1 MHNVYAYV
9 ILDTI
14 LRHILDI
21 PHAVF
26 SLYHLVMVFYIN
38 DYIDLV
44 TYVPFDRRNVSKK
57 DRKTIMNYKKVVSLA
72 LVISGLTAAPAIA
85 HAQPVGV
92 ESSLERPT
100 PLPTKTPSPGDEDNK
115 SVSFRFTPLN
125 QKVRDDIF
133 KNRKDNEERSNS
145 EENTSSSQS
154 KTSSSRSL
162 SPSRKTTT
170 TTTTKGKKKKTTVT
184 VTVKPTP
191 EPEPEEDL
199 IYPPEWDGY
208 VDDETSGAEGVD
220 NGSSVDLSSLNLG
233 DASQAAKEAVK
244 HAYEQL
250 GTPYVWGGTT
260 MSTPNSA
267 DGGLDC
273 SGLTQGV
280 YAQAG
285 VSIPRVTYSQVETGT
300 AVPMAQIQP
309 GDLVFYSGI
318 GHVAIYVGDG
328 NVIHAPQP
336 GEVVKV
342 SPMNMMP
349 VEAIRRVA

>member
-1 MHNVYAYV
+1 MN
-9 ILDTI
+9 
-14 LRHILDI
+14 
-21 PHAVF
+21 
-26 SLYHLVMVFYIN
+26 
-38 DYIDLV
+38 
-44 TYVPFDRRNVSKK
+44 RR
-57 DRKTIMNYKKVVSLA
+57 KVVSLA
-72 LVISGLTAAPAIA
+72 LVISGLTSAPAIA

-100 PLPTKTPSPGDEDNK
+100 SLPTKTPSPGDEDDK

-125 QKVRDDIF
+125 QKVKDDIF
-133 KNRKDNEERSNS
+133 KNRLNKKEEDNKEDSLAS
-145 EENTSSSQS
+145 EDKTSSSQS
-154 KTSSSRSL
+154 S

-170 TTTTKGKKKKTTVT
+170 TTTTRGKKKKTTVT

-199 IYPPEWDGY
+199 VYPPEWDGY
-208 VDDETSGAEGVD
+208 VDDSTSGAEGVD
-220 NGSSVDLSSLNLG
+220 DGSSVDLSSLNLG

-260 MSTPNSA
+260 MSTPNTA

-285 VSIPRVTYSQVETGT
+285 VSIPRVTYSQVSTGT

-309 GDLVFYSGI
+309 GDLVFYNGT

-328 NVIHAPQP
+328 NVIHAPQT

>member
-1 MHNVYAYV
+1 M
-9 ILDTI
+9 
-14 LRHILDI
+14 
-21 PHAVF
+21 
-26 SLYHLVMVFYIN
+26 
-38 DYIDLV
+38 
-44 TYVPFDRRNVSKK
+44 SKK
-57 DRKTIMNYKKVVSLA
+57 DCKTKMKRRKVVSLA
-72 LVISGLTAAPAIA
+72 LVAAVFTTTPAVA
-85 HAQPVGV
+85 HAQTSG
-92 ESSLERPT
+92 ESALERPA
-100 PLPTKTPSPGDEDNK
+100 PLPTKTPSPGDKGDK

-133 KNRKDNEERSNS
+133 KNRLNKKVGEDNKEDSPVS
-145 EENTSSSQS
+145 ADKTSSSQS
-154 KTSSSRSL
+154 S

-170 TTTTKGKKKKTTVT
+170 TTTTRGKKKKTTVT

-191 EPEPEEDL
+191 EPEPEEEL
-199 IYPPEWDGY
+199 VYPPEWDGY

-220 NGSSVDLSSLNLG
+220 EGSSVDLSSLNLG

-260 MSTPNSA
+260 MSTPNTA

-285 VSIPRVTYSQVETGT
+285 VSIPRVTYSQVSTGT

-309 GDLVFYSGI
+309 GDLVFYNGT

-328 NVIHAPQP
+328 NVIHAPQT

>member
-1 MHNVYAYV
+1 M
-9 ILDTI
+9 
-14 LRHILDI
+14 
-21 PHAVF
+21 
-26 SLYHLVMVFYIN
+26 SL
-38 DYIDLV
+38 
-44 TYVPFDRRNVSKK
+44 FDRRNVSKK
-57 DRKTIMNYKKVVSLA
+57 DGKIMNRRKVVSLA

-100 PLPTKTPSPGDEDNK
+100 PLPTKTPSPGDEDDK

-125 QKVRDDIF
+125 KKVIDDIF
-133 KNRKDNEERSNS
+133 KNRKDHKEGANS
-145 EENTSSSQS
+145 KKDTSSSQS

-220 NGSSVDLSSLNLG
+220 NGSSVDISSLNLG
-233 DASQAAKEAVK
+233 DASQAAKKAVK
-244 HAYEQL
+244 YAYEQL

>member
-1 MHNVYAYV
+1 MY
-9 ILDTI
+9 
-14 LRHILDI
+14 
-21 PHAVF
+21 HAVF
-26 SLYHLVMVFYIN
+26 YLFFQVVLSYIN
-38 DYIDLV
+38 DYVVIEIC
-44 TYVPFDRRNVSKK
+44 VPFDRRKMSKK
-57 DRKTIMNYKKVVSLA
+57 DCKTKMKRRKVVSLA
-72 LVISGLTAAPAIA
+72 LVATVFATTPAVA
-85 HAQPVGV
+85 HAQTAEDSTL
-92 ESSLERPT
+92 ESPA
-100 PLPTKTPSPGDEDNK
+100 PLPTRTPSPGDEDDK

-125 QKVRDDIF
+125 QKVKDDIF
-133 KNRKDNEERSNS
+133 KNRLNEKEDNKEESPTS
-145 EENTSSSQS
+145 ED
-154 KTSSSRSL
+154 KTSSSRSS

-191 EPEPEEDL
+191 EPDPEEEL

-208 VDDETSGAEGVD
+208 VDDATSGAEGVD
-220 NGSSVDLSSLNLG
+220 DGSSVDLSSLNLG

-260 MSTPNSA
+260 MSTPNTA

-285 VSIPRVTYSQVETGT
+285 VSIPRVTYSQLSTGT
-300 AVPMAQIQP
+300 AVPMAQIQS
-309 GDLVFYSGI
+309 GDLVFYNGT

-328 NVIHAPQP
+328 NVIHAPQT

-349 VEAIRRVA
+349 IEAIRRVA

>member
-1 MHNVYAYV
+1 MY
-9 ILDTI
+9 
-14 LRHILDI
+14 
-21 PHAVF
+21 HAVF
-26 SLYHLVMVFYIN
+26 SLCSQVVLFYIN
-38 DYIDLV
+38 DYVVIEIC
-44 TYVPFDRRNVSKK
+44 VPFDRRNMSKK
-57 DRKTIMNYKKVVSLA
+57 DYKTKKNRRRVVSLA
-72 LVISGLTAAPAIA
+72 LVVAGFTTTPTIAYAQTAEDSTLKSPA
-85 HAQPVGV
+85 
-92 ESSLERPT
+92 
-100 PLPTKTPSPGDEDNK
+100 PLPTKTPSPGDEDDK

-125 QKVRDDIF
+125 QKVKDDIF
-133 KNRKDNEERSNS
+133 KNRLNKREEDNKEDSPKS
-145 EENTSSSQS
+145 ED
-154 KTSSSRSL
+154 KTSSSHSS

-191 EPEPEEDL
+191 EPEPEEEL
-199 IYPPEWDGY
+199 VYPPEWDGY

-220 NGSSVDLSSLNLG
+220 EGSSVDLSSLNLG

-260 MSTPNSA
+260 MSTPNTA

-285 VSIPRVTYSQVETGT
+285 VSIPRVTYSQVSTGT

-309 GDLVFYSGI
+309 GDLVFYNGT

-328 NVIHAPQP
+328 NVIHAPQT

>member
-1 MHNVYAYV
+1 MNRRKVA
-9 ILDTI
+9 
-14 LRHILDI
+14 
-21 PHAVF
+21 
-26 SLYHLVMVFYIN
+26 SLV
-38 DYIDLV
+38 
-44 TYVPFDRRNVSKK
+44 
-57 DRKTIMNYKKVVSLA
+57 
-72 LVISGLTAAPAIA
+72 LVISGLTAAPTVA

-92 ESSLERPT
+92 ESSLGRPT
-100 PLPTKTPSPGDEDNK
+100 PLPTKTPSPGDKDDR

-125 QKVRDDIF
+125 KKIRDDIF
-133 KNRKDNEERSNS
+133 KNRRDQKEDKNGEED
-145 EENTSSSQS
+145 TSSSKNS
-154 KTSSSRSL
+154 TSSSRSS
-162 SPSRKTTT
+162 SPSRKTATK
-170 TTTTKGKKKKTTVT
+170 TTTKGKKKKTTVT

-191 EPEPEEDL
+191 TPEPEEDL

-220 NGSSVDLSSLNLG
+220 EGSSVDISSLDLG
-233 DASQAAKEAVK
+233 DASRIAKKAVK
-244 HAYEQL
+244 YAYEQL

-260 MSTPNSA
+260 MSTPNAA

-285 VSIPRVTYSQVETGT
+285 VSIPRVTYSQVTAGT

-309 GDLVFYSGI
+309 GDLVFYSGT

-342 SPMNMMP
+342 SPINMMP

>member
-1 MHNVYAYV
+1 MY
-9 ILDTI
+9 
-14 LRHILDI
+14 
-21 PHAVF
+21 HAVF
-26 SLYHLVMVFYIN
+26 SLCFQVVLSCIN
-38 DYIDLV
+38 DYVVIEIC
-44 TYVPFDRRNVSKK
+44 VPFDRRNMSKK
-57 DRKTIMNYKKVVSLA
+57 DYKTKKNRRRVVSLA
-72 LVISGLTAAPAIA
+72 LVVAGFTTTPTIAYAQTTEGSTLESPA
-85 HAQPVGV
+85 
-92 ESSLERPT
+92 
-100 PLPTKTPSPGDEDNK
+100 PLPTKTPSPGDEDDKN
-115 SVSFRFTPLN
+115 VSFRFTPLN

-133 KNRKDNEERSNS
+133 KNRLNKKVGEDNKEDSPAS
-145 EENTSSSQS
+145 EDKTSSSQS
-154 KTSSSRSL
+154 S

-170 TTTTKGKKKKTTVT
+170 TTTTRGKKKKTTVT

-191 EPEPEEDL
+191 EPEPEEEL
-199 IYPPEWDGY
+199 VYPPEWDGY

-220 NGSSVDLSSLNLG
+220 EGSSVDLSSLNLG

-260 MSTPNSA
+260 MSTPNTA

-285 VSIPRVTYSQVETGT
+285 VSIPRVTYSQVSTGT

-309 GDLVFYSGI
+309 GDLVFYNGT

-328 NVIHAPQP
+328 NVIHAPQT

>member
-1 MHNVYAYV
+1 M
-9 ILDTI
+9 
-14 LRHILDI
+14 
-21 PHAVF
+21 
-26 SLYHLVMVFYIN
+26 
-38 DYIDLV
+38 
-44 TYVPFDRRNVSKK
+44 SKK
-57 DRKTIMNYKKVVSLA
+57 DYKTKKNRRRVVSLA
-72 LVISGLTAAPAIA
+72 LVVAGFTTTPTIAYAQTAEDSTLKSPA
-85 HAQPVGV
+85 
-92 ESSLERPT
+92 
-100 PLPTKTPSPGDEDNK
+100 PLPTKTPSPGDEDDKN
-115 SVSFRFTPLN
+115 VSFRFTPLN

-133 KNRKDNEERSNS
+133 KNRLNKKVGEDNKEDSPVS
-145 EENTSSSQS
+145 ADKTSSSQS
-154 KTSSSRSL
+154 S

-170 TTTTKGKKKKTTVT
+170 TTTTRGKKKKTTVT

-191 EPEPEEDL
+191 EPEPEEEL
-199 IYPPEWDGY
+199 VYPPEWDGY
-208 VDDETSGAEGVD
+208 VDDDTSGAEGVD
-220 NGSSVDLSSLNLG
+220 EGSSVDLSSLNLG

-260 MSTPNSA
+260 MSTPNTA

-285 VSIPRVTYSQVETGT
+285 VSIPRVTYSQVSTGT

-309 GDLVFYSGI
+309 GDLVFYNGT

-328 NVIHAPQP
+328 NVIHAPQT

>member
-1 MHNVYAYV
+1 MY
-9 ILDTI
+9 
-14 LRHILDI
+14 
-21 PHAVF
+21 HAVF
-26 SLYHLVMVFYIN
+26 SLCSQVVLFYIN
-38 DYIDLV
+38 DYVVIEIC
-44 TYVPFDRRNVSKK
+44 VPFDRRNMSKK
-57 DRKTIMNYKKVVSLA
+57 DYKTKKNRRRVVSLA
-72 LVISGLTAAPAIA
+72 LVVAGFTTTPTIAYAQTAEGSTLESPA
-85 HAQPVGV
+85 
-92 ESSLERPT
+92 
-100 PLPTKTPSPGDEDNK
+100 PLPTRTPSPGDEDDK

-133 KNRKDNEERSNS
+133 KNRLNKKVGEDNKEDSPAS
-145 EENTSSSQS
+145 EDKTSSSQS
-154 KTSSSRSL
+154 S

-170 TTTTKGKKKKTTVT
+170 TTTTRGKKKKTTVT

-191 EPEPEEDL
+191 EPKPEEEL
-199 IYPPEWDGY
+199 VYPPEWDGY

-220 NGSSVDLSSLNLG
+220 DGSSVDLSSLNLG

-260 MSTPNSA
+260 MSTPNTA

-285 VSIPRVTYSQVETGT
+285 VSIPRVTYSQVSTGT

-309 GDLVFYSGI
+309 GDLVFYNGT

-328 NVIHAPQP
+328 NVIHAPQT

>member
-1 MHNVYAYV
+1 MY
-9 ILDTI
+9 
-14 LRHILDI
+14 
-21 PHAVF
+21 HAVF
-26 SLYHLVMVFYIN
+26 SLCSQVVLFYIN
-38 DYIDLV
+38 DYVVIEIC
-44 TYVPFDRRNVSKK
+44 VPFDRRNMSKK
-57 DRKTIMNYKKVVSLA
+57 DYKTKKNRRRVVSLA
-72 LVISGLTAAPAIA
+72 LVVAGFTTTPTIAYAQTAEGSTLESPA
-85 HAQPVGV
+85 
-92 ESSLERPT
+92 
-100 PLPTKTPSPGDEDNK
+100 PLPTRTPSPGDEDYK

-133 KNRKDNEERSNS
+133 KNRLNKKVGEDNKEDSPTS
-145 EENTSSSQS
+145 EDKTSSSQS
-154 KTSSSRSL
+154 S

-170 TTTTKGKKKKTTVT
+170 TTTTRGKKKKTTVT

-191 EPEPEEDL
+191 EPEPEEEL
-199 IYPPEWDGY
+199 VYPPEWDGY
-208 VDDETSGAEGVD
+208 VDDDTSGAEGVD
-220 NGSSVDLSSLNLG
+220 EGSSVDLSSLNLG

-260 MSTPNSA
+260 MSTPNTA

-285 VSIPRVTYSQVETGT
+285 VSIPRVTYSQVSTGT

-309 GDLVFYSGI
+309 GDLVFYNGT

-328 NVIHAPQP
+328 NVIHAPQT

>member
-1 MHNVYAYV
+1 M
-9 ILDTI
+9 
-14 LRHILDI
+14 
-21 PHAVF
+21 
-26 SLYHLVMVFYIN
+26 
-38 DYIDLV
+38 
-44 TYVPFDRRNVSKK
+44 SKK
-57 DRKTIMNYKKVVSLA
+57 DCKTKMKRRKVVSLA
-72 LVISGLTAAPAIA
+72 LVAAVFTTTPAVA
-85 HAQPVGV
+85 HAQTSG
-92 ESSLERPT
+92 ESALERPA
-100 PLPTKTPSPGDEDNK
+100 PLPTKTPSPGDKGDK

-125 QKVRDDIF
+125 QRVRNDIF
-133 KNRKDNEERSNS
+133 KNRMKKEGGEEKRKTSTS
-145 EENTSSSQS
+145 ED
-154 KTSSSRSL
+154 KTSSSRSS

-184 VTVKPTP
+184 VTVNPTP

-220 NGSSVDLSSLNLG
+220 DGSSVDISSLNLG
-233 DASQAAKEAVK
+233 DASKAAKEAVK

-260 MSTPNSA
+260 MSTPNSS

-280 YAQAG
+280 YSQAG
-285 VSIPRVTYSQVETGT
+285 VSIPRVTYSQVTAGT

-309 GDLVFYSGI
+309 GDLVFYNGT

>member
-1 MHNVYAYV
+1 MY
-9 ILDTI
+9 
-14 LRHILDI
+14 
-21 PHAVF
+21 HAVF
-26 SLYHLVMVFYIN
+26 SLCFQVVLSCIN
-38 DYIDLV
+38 DYVVIEIC
-44 TYVPFDRRNVSKK
+44 VPFDRRNMSKK
-57 DRKTIMNYKKVVSLA
+57 DYKTKKNRRRVVSLA
-72 LVISGLTAAPAIA
+72 LVVAGFTTTPTIAYAQTTEGSTLESPA
-85 HAQPVGV
+85 
-92 ESSLERPT
+92 
-100 PLPTKTPSPGDEDNK
+100 PLPTKTPSPGDEDDKN
-115 SVSFRFTPLN
+115 VSFRFTPLN

-133 KNRKDNEERSNS
+133 KNRLNKKVGEDNKEDSPVS
-145 EENTSSSQS
+145 ADKTSSSQS
-154 KTSSSRSL
+154 S

-170 TTTTKGKKKKTTVT
+170 TTTTRGKKKKTTVT

-191 EPEPEEDL
+191 EPEPEEEL
-199 IYPPEWDGY
+199 VYPPEWDGY
-208 VDDETSGAEGVD
+208 VDDDTSGAEGVD
-220 NGSSVDLSSLNLG
+220 EGSSVDLSSLNLG

-260 MSTPNSA
+260 MSTPNTA

-285 VSIPRVTYSQVETGT
+285 VSIPRVTYSQVSTGT

-309 GDLVFYSGI
+309 GDLVFYNGT

-328 NVIHAPQP
+328 NVIHAPQT

>member
-1 MHNVYAYV
+1 MY
-9 ILDTI
+9 
-14 LRHILDI
+14 
-21 PHAVF
+21 HAVF
-26 SLYHLVMVFYIN
+26 SLCFQVVLSCIN
-38 DYIDLV
+38 DYVVIEIC
-44 TYVPFDRRNVSKK
+44 VPFDRRNMSKK
-57 DRKTIMNYKKVVSLA
+57 DYKTKKNRRRVVSLA
-72 LVISGLTAAPAIA
+72 LVVAGFTTTPTIAYAQTAEDSTLKSPA
-85 HAQPVGV
+85 
-92 ESSLERPT
+92 
-100 PLPTKTPSPGDEDNK
+100 PLPTKTPSPGDEDDK

-125 QKVRDDIF
+125 QKVKDDIF
-133 KNRKDNEERSNS
+133 KNRLNKREEDNKEDSPKS
-145 EENTSSSQS
+145 ED
-154 KTSSSRSL
+154 KTSSSHSS

-191 EPEPEEDL
+191 EPEPEEEL
-199 IYPPEWDGY
+199 VYPPEWDGY

-220 NGSSVDLSSLNLG
+220 EGSSVDLSSLNLG

-260 MSTPNSA
+260 MSTPNTA

-285 VSIPRVTYSQVETGT
+285 VSIPRVTYSQVSTGT

-309 GDLVFYSGI
+309 GDLVFYNGT

-328 NVIHAPQP
+328 NVIHAPQT